1 MNPTSTRHI
10 GFFMYGLTG
19 GGVARRIATLANA
32 LAERGDR
39 IELLLARGGN
49 PAGIEIDARV
59 RVLSLDGW
67 RSRLPWVR
75 GKRLREFAEAR
86 GTLAA
91 YMRRSQPDVMI
102 AADTFANLTALEAR
116 QQSGQ
121 SLPLIIGQRT
131 HLSAFLDERF
141 KGADRDEMMAWIQ
154 RLYPSADA
162 IVGVSKGVCADL
174 VRMGLPE
181 DSVRTIYS
189 SIIGPDTAE
198 LAAAPV
204 DHPWFQEDQPPIIL
218 SIGRITAAKD
228 FPTLLRA
235 FAQLVDSG
243 RDLRLVILGA
253 AKSEKKNDRLLDLA
267 TSLGV
272 RDRLD
277 LPSAVVN
284 PFRFIARSALL
295 ACSSKR
301 EGLPATLVE
310 ALACGTPVVSTDCPS
325 GPAEILTDETI
336 GRLVPVGN
344 HRALAD
350 AIAATLD
357 DPPKA
362 EHLIQSTERF
372 ANQTSVDAYST
383 LIDELRLKLAA

>member
-1 MNPTSTRHI
+1 MTGTNGRHI

-19 GGVARRIATLANA
+19 GGVARRIATLINA

-39 IELLLARGGN
+39 VELLLARGGN
-49 PAGIEIDARV
+49 PGGIEIDDQV
-59 RVLSLDGW
+59 TVLPLDGW

-75 GKRLREFAEAR
+75 GKRLREFAGVR
-86 GTLAA
+86 GALAA
-91 YMRRSQPDVMI
+91 YMRQSRPDVMI

-116 QQSGQ
+116 LQSGQ

-141 KGADRDEMMAWIQ
+141 EGRDREAMMARIL
-154 RLYPSADA
+154 RLYPLADA
-162 IVGVSKGVCADL
+162 IVGVSKGVSSDL
-174 VRMGLPE
+174 VRMGVPE
-181 DSVRTIYS
+181 DGITTIYS
-189 SIIGPDTAE
+189 SIIGPDTPT
-198 LAAAPV
+198 LAAAPIE
-204 DHPWFQEDQPPIIL
+204 HPWFQEGQPPVIL

-235 FAQLVDSG
+235 FARLVDSG

-267 TSLGV
+267 STLGI

-336 GRLVPVGN
+336 GRLVPVGD
-344 HRALAD
+344 HQAMAD
-350 AIAATLD
+350 AMAATLD
-357 DPPKA
+357 NPPDA
-362 EHLIQSTERF
+362 ADLMRSAERF
-372 ANQTSVDAYST
+372 ANQTSVDAYSA